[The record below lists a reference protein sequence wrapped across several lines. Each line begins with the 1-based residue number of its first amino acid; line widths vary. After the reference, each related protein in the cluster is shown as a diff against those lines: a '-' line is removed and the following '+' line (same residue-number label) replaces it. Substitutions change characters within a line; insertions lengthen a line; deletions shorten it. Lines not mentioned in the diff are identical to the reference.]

1 MGIVRGSRRI
11 VLFQNDFAAIF
22 LMSKKEHAMAKM
34 LFFFIQF
41 IFLFSIGYSDTK
53 SPSLRLKDI
62 QAGSMVFKDESNE
75 TYNTIPTI
83 ATDVNI
89 HIVGMAVNATID
101 QIFTNTQQN
110 PIEAIYVFPLPE
122 EAAVYSMQMLI
133 GDRLIESKIKE
144 KAEAKKEYE
153 KAKKEGKRA
162 SLTEQERP
170 NIFTHSVANILP
182 GDTIIVRLKYVDI
195 IHYRDGSFSF
205 RFPTVVGPRYIPG
218 DTIQGYTG
226 SGWAFDTNQ
235 VPDASRITPPI
246 LRNNELEHGTVSLA
260 LNIDMG
266 LAIDGVESFTHSI
279 LVKDEGFGKRKVS
292 LNAQKEIPN
301 RDFLLTISLKQG
313 NEPKAA
319 FFSTQKDNDHYFMLM
334 AVPPTQSDET
344 ALPKEIIFI
353 VDVSGSMRGESIRQ
367 AKQGLIT
374 AIQSLK
380 DSDSFNI
387 ISFCDSYNSF
397 SPNPIQVTE
406 QSKAIA
412 IQYINNLDADGGTEV
427 LSALEEGLHQ
437 SNQSSLVPMI
447 FLLTDGSV
455 GNESKVIQSIHSHL
469 GKTRISP
476 IGIGSAPNSFLLQK
490 MAELG
495 RGTFTYISSPKEVA
509 SKIRS
514 LYQKIEN
521 PVIAN
526 IQLSMNDSYELVPKQ
541 IPDLFQGEPLIVF
554 GKMPSTKTNH
564 ISFSGKTPSGIMQL
578 NFPIDFN
585 TGQIETAISTLW
597 GRKKISSLM
606 NEYRLGNLSAKQS
619 IIDVAMDHNLIT
631 KFTSFVAIEN
641 QIVNP
646 SHPLA
651 KVAIPVPLPKGWDYN
666 AIFNHPNQYKLH
678 MASHQIDAPK
688 NHRMHLPQTATS
700 YPLQFMVGLILLLLG
715 ITARKLSYV

>member
-1 MGIVRGSRRI
+1 
-11 VLFQNDFAAIF
+11 
-22 LMSKKEHAMAKM
+22 MAKM
-34 LFFFIQF
+34 YLFFFQ
-41 IFLFSIGYSDTK
+41 FLFLVSIGFSDTK
-53 SPSLRLKDI
+53 STSIRMQDI
-62 QAGSMVFKDESNE
+62 QSGSMVYKDESTQMVHPLQVVE
-75 TYNTIPTI
+75 
-83 ATDVNI
+83 TDVKI

-101 QIFTNTQQN
+101 QIFTNTQQM

-133 GDRLIESKIKE
+133 GDRLIESKIKK

-195 IHYRDGSFSF
+195 VHYKDNHFSF

-218 DTIQGYTG
+218 ETIQGYSG

-246 LRNNELEHGTVSLA
+246 LRNNELEHGSVSLA

-266 LAIDGVESFTHSI
+266 LAIDEVESLSHSI
-279 LVKDEGFGKRKVS
+279 QVKDLGFGKRKVL
-292 LNAQKEIPN
+292 LNTHKEIPN
-301 RDFLLTISLKQG
+301 RDFHLTISLKQG
-313 NEPKAA
+313 SEPKAA
-319 FFSTQKDNDHYFMLM
+319 FFSTQKDNDLYFMLM
-334 AVPPTQSDET
+334 AVPPTQSDDT
-344 ALPKEIIFI
+344 TLPKEIIFI
-353 VDVSGSMRGESIRQ
+353 VDVSGSMQGESIRQ
-367 AKQGLIT
+367 AKQGVMT

-380 DSDSFNI
+380 HTDSFNI
-387 ISFCDSYNSF
+387 IAFSDRYNSF
-397 SPNPIQVTE
+397 SPNPVQVTE

-412 IQYINNLDADGGTEV
+412 IQYIQNLNAGGGTEV
-427 LSALEEGLHQ
+427 LSALDEGLRQ
-437 SNQSSLVPMI
+437 SNQSSSVPMI

-469 GKTRISP
+469 GKTRIFP
-476 IGIGSAPNSFLLQK
+476 IGIGSAPNSFLLRK
-490 MAELG
+490 VAELG
-495 RGTFTYISSPKEVA
+495 RGTFTYISSPSEV
-509 SKIRS
+509 STKIQS

-521 PVIAN
+521 PIITN

-554 GKMPSTKTNH
+554 GKMLSTQTNH
-564 ISFSGKTPSGIMQL
+564 ISFSGKTPNGIMQL

-585 TGQIETAISTLW
+585 TGQKESAISTLW

-606 NEYRLGNLSAKQS
+606 NEYRLGNASVKQS

-631 KFTSFVAIEN
+631 KFTSFIAIEN
-641 QIVNP
+641 QIVNL
-646 SHPLA
+646 SNQID
-651 KVAIPVPLPKGWDYN
+651 KVAIPVPLPKGWDYD

-678 MASHQIDAPK
+678 FASNEMDTPK
-688 NHRMHLPQTATS
+688 NKRMRLPQTATS
-700 YPLQFMVGLILLLLG
+700 YPLQLMVGLILLFIG
-715 ITARKLSYV
+715 VTARRIFYV